1 MRGAHARSAWLHSGW
16 ATLCV
21 LLPPCVPKQRSGDL
35 KLPPCV
41 PKQEIIHANDYDD
54 DDDDG
59 GDDGDG
65 NHRGDR
71 LPNRSGRPRTCR
83 ALTVL

>member
-1 MRGAHARSAWLHSGW
+1 M
-16 ATLCV
+16 
-21 LLPPCVPKQRSGDL
+21 
-35 KLPPCV
+35 LPPCV